1 MPEIFGVRF
10 REVGKISYLSYMGN
24 DKLKV
29 GDIVIAETKLGTE
42 NGKILVKVD
51 TEKKSDIAEPTERII
66 RKATEKDIK
75 SINDKAE
82 EEKKAEVICREKI
95 EEHKLN
101 MKLIDVEYTFG
112 RNKIIFY
119 FVSDNR
125 VDFRNLVKDLAKIFR
140 VRIELHQVG
149 IRDEAKML
157 GGLGPCG
164 KCLCCGT
171 FLNDFQPVS
180 IKMAKDQGI
189 SLNPT
194 KLSGL
199 CGRLM
204 CCLKYEE
211 DTYRELLGNMP
222 EIGQKVFTPE
232 GEGEVVDRMVIKSQ
246 VKVCFEQQNT
256 LPKVFDLNEI
266 KVTETVSN
274 E

>member
-10 REVGKISYLSYMGN
+10 REVGKISYLSYGGSEN
-24 DKLKV
+24 LKV
-29 GDIVIAETKLGTE
+29 GDIVIAETKRGEE
-42 NGKILVKVD
+42 NGKILARV
-51 TEKKSDIAEPTERII
+51 PTENFSDLADPAEKII
-66 RKATEKDIK
+66 RKATKEDLK
-75 SINDKAE
+75 SIEDKAE
-82 EEKKAEVICREKI
+82 EEKKAEAICREKI

-101 MKLIDVEYTFG
+101 MKLIDVEYIFG

-125 VDFRNLVKDLAKIFR
+125 VDFRNLVKDLARIFR
-140 VRIELHQVG
+140 VRIELRQVG

-180 IKMAKDQGI
+180 IKMAKDQGV

-211 DTYRELLGNMP
+211 DTYRELLSQMP
-222 EIGQKVFTPE
+222 EIGQKVSTPE
-232 GEGEVVDRMVIKSQ
+232 GVGEVVDQLVIKSQ
-246 VKVCFEQQNT
+246 VKVSLEDQQVSSI
-256 LPKVFDLNEI
+256 PKTFGVDKIEAI
-266 KVTETVSN
+266 
-274 E
+274 

>member
-42 NGKILVKVD
+42 NGKILVKISQGD
-51 TEKKSDIAEPTERII
+51 SSDLAHPTEKII
-66 RKATEKDIK
+66 RKATNEDLESIKDK
-75 SINDKAE
+75 SE
-82 EEKKAEVICREKI
+82 EEKKAGAICKEKI

-140 VRIELHQVG
+140 VRIELRQVG

-180 IKMAKDQGI
+180 IKMAKDQGV

-211 DTYRELLGNMP
+211 DTYRELLSNMP

-232 GEGEVVDRMVIKSQ
+232 GEGEVVDRMVIKSK
-246 VKVCFEQQNT
+246 VKVCFAEQQNV
-256 LPKVFDLNEI
+256 LPKVFDINEVKI
-266 KVTETVSN
+266 I
-274 E
+274 

>member
-1 MPEIFGVRF
+1 MSEIFGVRF
-10 REVGKISYLSYMGN
+10 REIGKISYLSYKGN
-24 DKLKV
+24 DKLEV

-42 NGKILVKVD
+42 NGKVLVKVSQESHPD
-51 TEKKSDIAEPTERII
+51 LAEPTEKII
-66 RKATEKDIK
+66 RKATEKDLESIK
-75 SINDKAE
+75 EKAE
-82 EEKKAEVICREKI
+82 EEKKAGIICKEKI

-112 RNKIIFY
+112 RNKVIFY
-119 FVSDNR
+119 FVADNR

-140 VRIELHQVG
+140 VRIELRQVG

-199 CGRLM
+199 CGRLV

-211 DTYRELLGNMP
+211 DTYREMLSHMP
-222 EIGQKVFTPE
+222 ENGQKVSTPD
-232 GEGEVVDRMVIKSQ
+232 GVGEVVDRLIIKSQ
-246 VKVCFEQQNT
+246 VKVRFGEEQDS
-256 LPKVFDLNEI
+256 LPKVFDLDKI
-266 KVTETVSN
+266 ETIST
-274 E
+274 

>member
-1 MPEIFGVRF
+1 MPKIFGVRF
-10 REVGKISYLSYMGN
+10 REVGKINYLSYNGDDN
-24 DKLKV
+24 LEV
-29 GDIVIAETKLGTE
+29 GDIVIAETKRGTE
-42 NGKILVKVD
+42 NGKILVQVSEEGFPD
-51 TEKKSDIAEPTERII
+51 LPEPDEKII
-66 RKATEKDIK
+66 RKATKEDIESIKEKVK
-75 SINDKAE
+75 
-82 EEKKAEVICREKI
+82 EEKKAEIICKKRI

-112 RNKIIFY
+112 RNKVIFY

-140 VRIELHQVG
+140 IRIELRQVG

-164 KCLCCGT
+164 KCLCCST

-180 IKMAKDQGI
+180 IKMAKDQGV

-211 DTYRELLGNMP
+211 ETYRDMLSEMP
-222 EIGQKVFTPE
+222 GIGQKVSTPE
-232 GEGEVVDRMVIKSQ
+232 GTGEVVDQMVIKSQ
-246 VKVCFEQQNT
+246 VKVCLDGEQDSV
-256 LPKVFDLNEI
+256 PKTFDLDKVEI
-266 KVTETVSN
+266 V
-274 E
+274 